1 MSRRSLTLLL
11 AAVGVAVAIA
21 ISVLIPVPY
30 VILGPGPTLNTLG
43 KDSSGQPLI
52 TITGHPTYP
61 TSGRLNMVTVGYQ
74 GGPGDPVNIFNA
86 LAAWLNPDE
95 AVVPASELFPPGQTQ
110 QQSQQQDTQEMTGS
124 QETATAAALT
134 QLHIAY
140 ATQVIVM
147 QSEQG
152 FPAYGVLKAGDQIT
166 AVDGKPVTSANSLT
180 SLISAHPAGS
190 TLTVSVIR
198 NGQAM
203 TVQVGTKLSGGHAV
217 MGVVI
222 EEQYKFP
229 FTVKISVGNIGGP
242 SAGMMFALGMIDKLT
257 PLNLTGGKFIAGTG
271 EITASGQ
278 VEAIGGIQQKMV
290 GARDA
295 GATYFLTP
303 ASNCSDTKGAV
314 PAGLRLVKV
323 STLNQAVSDLEAI
336 KAGLSR
342 PAELRPAEGTLTPG
356 YICSGRPAG
365 GPEARGTV
373 RSANRFLP

>member
-61 TSGRLNMVTVGYQ
+61 TSGHLNMVTVGYQ
-74 GGPGDPVNIFNA
+74 GGPGDHVNIFNA

-124 QETATAAALT
+124 QDTATAAALT

-242 SAGMMFALGMIDKLT
+242 SAGMMFALGIIDKLT

-323 STLNQAVSDLEAI
+323 STLSQAVNDLEAI
-336 KAGLSR
+336 KAGR
-342 PAELRPAEGTLTPG
+342 PVPS
-356 YICSGRPAG
+356 C
-365 GPEARGTV
+365 
-373 RSANRFLP
+373 